1 MRVLFVSLF
10 IVIIDQVTKL
20 LVKGFSIPFLHF
32 RYSGMYEGEKIPVI
46 GNFFRI
52 TFIEN
57 PGMAFGFDPG
67 INFKLWIS
75 VFSLAAS
82 VGLIIYIFYVR
93 DQRLSLRLALAFIL
107 GGAVGNLIDR
117 MFYGVFYGYASVFYG
132 RVVDFLDVDF
142 FDFSIFG
149 RSYDRWPIFNIADA
163 AVTIGVLIL
172 IIFYKKNIDES
183 ISPEPVLTSPDEASF
198 EPDTNEKDQD
208 EAYDDSTEKS
218 SGEKRREDGETDQ
231 GKEIPL

>member
-1 MRVLFVSLF
+1 MRILFVSFF
-10 IVIIDQVTKL
+10 IVIADQITKL

-32 RYSGMYEGEKIPVI
+32 KYSGMYEGEKIPVI

-67 INFKLWIS
+67 INFKLLIS
-75 VFSLAAS
+75 VFSLVAS
-82 VGLIIYIFYVR
+82 VGLIIYLYVVR
-93 DQRLSLRLALAFIL
+93 NQRFTLRLALAFIL

-117 MFYGVFYGYASVFYG
+117 MFYGIFYGYAPVFYG

-172 IIFYKKNIDES
+172 IIFYKKNAQDNVEIDYSGAVANEVS
-183 ISPEPVLTSPDEASF
+183 NETEMIETVNDTELSDRAENTS
-198 EPDTNEKDQD
+198 K
-208 EAYDDSTEKS
+208 
-218 SGEKRREDGETDQ
+218 EDPKENGETDQ

>member
-1 MRVLFVSLF
+1 MRVLFVSVF

-20 LVKGFSIPFLHF
+20 LVKGFTIPFFHF
-32 RYSGMYEGEKIPVI
+32 KYSGMYEGEKIPII
-46 GNFFRI
+46 GDFFRI

-67 INFKLWIS
+67 INFKLLIS
-75 VFSLAAS
+75 IFSLVAS
-82 VGLIIYIFYVR
+82 VGLIVYIYIVR
-93 DQRLSLRLALAFIL
+93 NQRLSLRLALAFIL

-117 MFYGVFYGYASVFYG
+117 MFYGIIYGYAPVFYG

-149 RSYDRWPIFNIADA
+149 RSYERWPIFNFADA

-172 IIFYKKNIDES
+172 IIFYKKNSADTEKIKKDDTASGNSKDINELDES
-183 ISPEPVLTSPDEASF
+183 LSGTRNNSIEE
-198 EPDTNEKDQD
+198 
-208 EAYDDSTEKS
+208 S
-218 SGEKRREDGETDQ
+218 SENRKEDGETDQ

>member
-10 IVIIDQVTKL
+10 IVLADQLTKL

-32 RYSGMYEGEKIPVI
+32 KYAGMYEGEKIPVI

-67 INFKLWIS
+67 LDFKLWIS
-75 VFSLAAS
+75 IFSLAAS
-82 VGLIIYIFYVR
+82 VGLIIYIYVVR
-93 DQRLSLRLALAFIL
+93 NQRFSLRLALAFIL
-107 GGAVGNLIDR
+107 GGAIGNLIDR
-117 MFYGVFYGYASVFYG
+117 MFYGVFYGYAPVLYG
-132 RVVDFLDVDF
+132 KVVDFLDVDF
-142 FDFSIFG
+142 FDFSLLG
-149 RSYDRWPIFNIADA
+149 RNYDRWPIFNLADA

-172 IIFYKKNIDES
+172 IIFYKKNA
-183 ISPEPVLTSPDEASF
+183 EAS
-198 EPDTNEKDQD
+198 EKVINETSVV
-208 EAYDDSTEKS
+208 EENYDDIHS
-218 SGEKRREDGETDQ
+218 SQSDNSMNASSQEDKKQDGETNQ

>member
-32 RYSGMYEGEKIPVI
+32 NYSGMYEGEKIPVI

-82 VGLIIYIFYVR
+82 VGLVVYIYNVR
-93 DQRLSLRLALAFIL
+93 NQRLNLRLALAFIL
-107 GGAVGNLIDR
+107 GGAAGNLIDR
-117 MFYGVFYGYASVFYG
+117 MLYGIFYGYAPLFYG
-132 RVVDFLDVDF
+132 RVVDFFDVDF

-149 RSYDRWPIFNIADA
+149 RSYDRWPIFNVADA

-172 IIFYKKNIDES
+172 IIFYKKNVEDNETT
-183 ISPEPVLTSPDEASF
+183 EPVITGPDKAVF
-198 EPDTNEKDQD
+198 NHGHN
-208 EAYDDSTEKS
+208 DDSQNETQNGSLEQS
-218 SGEKRREDGETDQ
+218 SGENRKEDDETDH

>member
-1 MRVLFVSLF
+1 
-10 IVIIDQVTKL
+10 
-20 LVKGFSIPFLHF
+20 
-32 RYSGMYEGEKIPVI
+32 MYEGEKIPII

-75 VFSLAAS
+75 IFSLVAS
-82 VGLIIYIFYVR
+82 VGLIIYIYFVR
-93 DQRLSLRLALAFIL
+93 NQRLSLRLALAFIL

-117 MFYGVFYGYASVFYG
+117 MFYGIFYGYAPVFYG

-172 IIFYKKNIDES
+172 IIFYKKNVEENQNPQPAEDTINEF
-183 ISPEPVLTSPDEASF
+183 ASF
-198 EPDTNEKDQD
+198 DNDNNESEK
-208 EAYDDSTEKS
+208 ETEDNSIKKS
-218 SGEKRREDGETDQ
+218 SQDKVQKNGEADQ
-231 GKEIPL
+231 GKEIPF

>member
-1 MRVLFVSLF
+1 LRVLFVSLF

-32 RYSGMYEGEKIPVI
+32 KYSGMYEGEKIPI
-46 GNFFRI
+46 LGNFFRI

-75 VFSLAAS
+75 IFSLAAS
-82 VGLIIYIFYVR
+82 VGLIVYIYYVR
-93 DQRLSLRLALAFIL
+93 SQRLSLRFALAFIL

-117 MFYGVFYGYASVFYG
+117 MFYGIFYGYAPVFYG
-132 RVVDFLDVDF
+132 RVVDFFDVDF

-172 IIFYKKNIDES
+172 IIFYKKNIEQNA
-183 ISPEPVLTSPDEASF
+183 SPEPVLTDPDEVKLDSGNNDAG
-198 EPDTNEKDQD
+198 QD
-208 EAYDDSTEKS
+208 VNQEDSIEKS
-218 SGEKRREDGETDQ
+218 SGEKRKEDGDTDQ

>member
-1 MRVLFVSLF
+1 MRVLFVSFF
-10 IVIIDQVTKL
+10 IVIVDQATKL

-32 RYSGMYEGEKIPVI
+32 QYSGMYEGEKIPVI
-46 GNFFRI
+46 GDFFRI

-67 INFKLWIS
+67 VNFKLWIS
-75 VFSLAAS
+75 IFSLVAS
-82 VGLIIYIFYVR
+82 VGLIIYIYYVR
-93 DQRLSLRLALAFIL
+93 NQRLSLRIALAFIL

-117 MFYGVFYGYASVFYG
+117 MLYGIFYGYAPMFYG

-149 RSYDRWPIFNIADA
+149 RNYDRWPIFNIADA
-163 AVTIGVLIL
+163 AVTIGVFIL
-172 IIFYKKNIDES
+172 IIFYKKNTGDSEEIVQPEICAEDQAINVTGEDE
-183 ISPEPVLTSPDEASF
+183 I
-198 EPDTNEKDQD
+198 EKETPGETITQ
-208 EAYDDSTEKS
+208 S
-218 SGEKRREDGETDQ
+218 SEENKKEDGETDQ

>member
-1 MRVLFVSLF
+1 LRVLFVSFF
-10 IVIIDQVTKL
+10 IVIVDQATKL

-32 RYSGMYEGEKIPVI
+32 TYSGMYEGEKIPII

-75 VFSLAAS
+75 IFSLAAS
-82 VGLIIYIFYVR
+82 VGLIIYIYFVR
-93 DQRLSLRLALAFIL
+93 NQRLSLRLALAFIL

-117 MFYGVFYGYASVFYG
+117 MFYGVFYGYAPVFYG

-172 IIFYKKNIDES
+172 IIFYKKNAEENQKIEPAEVTANDIPDTGNNNSSIDEEAPDSS
-183 ISPEPVLTSPDEASF
+183 I
-198 EPDTNEKDQD
+198 KG
-208 EAYDDSTEKS
+208 S
-218 SGEKRREDGETDQ
+218 SQNNTHENGETDQ

>member
-10 IVIIDQVTKL
+10 IVILDQVTKL

-32 RYSGMYEGEKIPVI
+32 NYSGMYEGEKIPVI

-75 VFSLAAS
+75 IFSLAAS
-82 VGLIIYIFYVR
+82 VGLVVYIYYVR
-93 DQRLSLRLALAFIL
+93 NQRLNLRIALAFIL

-117 MFYGVFYGYASVFYG
+117 MFYGIFYGYAPVFYG
-132 RVVDFLDVDF
+132 RVVDFFDVDF

-172 IIFYKKNIDES
+172 IIFYKKNVEETE
-183 ISPEPVLTSPDEASF
+183 SPEPVLTGPDDAVF
-198 EPDTNEKDQD
+198 DPGNDNAGQD
-208 EAYDDSTEKS
+208 ETHNGSIEES
-218 SGEKRREDGETDQ
+218 SGEKRKEDGETDQ

>member
-10 IVIIDQVTKL
+10 IVIIDQASKL

-82 VGLIIYIFYVR
+82 VGLIIYIYYVR
-93 DQRLSLRLALAFIL
+93 NQRLSLRIALAFIL

-117 MFYGVFYGYASVFYG
+117 MFYGIFYGYAPVFYG
-132 RVVDFLDVDF
+132 RVVDFFDVDF

-172 IIFYKKNIDES
+172 IIFYKKNVEEN
-183 ISPEPVLTSPDEASF
+183 ISPEPAAAGPDELTYDPGNNDH
-198 EPDTNEKDQD
+198 EQVDTQND
-208 EAYDDSTEKS
+208 TIEKS
-218 SGEKRREDGETDQ
+218 PGEKRKEDGETDQ